1 MKISDVTIEDAIG
14 TVTAVDITVT
24 VLPVFNITEVVVL
37 NTTRQ

>member
-1 MKISDVTIEDAIG
+1 MNIPDVTVEGEIG

-37 NTTRQ
+37 NTTR